1 MVTRYNQRD
10 LVGPA
15 QAAAIR
21 NLIQALL
28 VSELIQPSK
37 TLWLASAWV
46 SNIEVIDNTAQQ
58 FSALEPDWT
67 ARPIR
72 LLETLCAIARRG
84 AEVVVILRDDPHN
97 RPFAERLRSTPEWG
111 RRAIHLLLE
120 PDFHEKGLLGADYS
134 LDGSM
139 NFRPAV
145 GGTVAGD
152 FRVAFRVWRAAH
164 GAGLSG
170 NTVTLSGG
178 SGGHRQ

>member
-1 MVTRYNQRD
+1 MVIRYSQRD

-46 SNIEVIDNTAQQ
+46 SDIEVIDNTAQQ

-72 LLETLCAIARRG
+72 LLEALGAIARRG

-97 RPFAERLRSTPEWG
+97 RPFAERLRSTPAWG
-111 RRAIHLLLE
+111 QRLIHLLLE
-120 PDFHEKGLLGADYS
+120 PDFHEKGLLGDDYS

-139 NFRPAV
+139 NFTFRGITVNDEHLIYRTDPAA
-145 GGTVAGD
+145 VAE
-152 FRVAFRVWRAAH
+152 RHQVMERRWRRR
-164 GAGLSG
+164 LP
-170 NTVTLSGG
+170 
-178 SGGHRQ
+178 